1 MMLFIPWPWQR
12 RDADPRGV
20 SAIVAPFVLYSGV
33 CTAILV
39 LWPGFTS
46 RYATPIAPSIAVL
59 AGIGWDALDKSRYAV
74 ARRVMAVVLFLLV
87 VYQVL
92 LVVVI
97 MPLFADRF
105 CETRIAG
112 EAIGRAIRA
121 APAPAYGVWLDTD
134 VLFYAKIPLQRLEM
148 TGLGAISPPAWLV
161 IPAPDLALFANLRPD
176 LDASVAVGPLTE
188 KQLTAARIERK

>member
-1 MMLFIPWPWQR
+1 
-12 RDADPRGV
+12 
-20 SAIVAPFVLYSGV
+20 
-33 CTAILV
+33 LV

-46 RYATPIAPSIAVL
+46 RYAMPIAPSIAVL
-59 AGIGWDALDKSRYAV
+59 GGIGWDALNTSRYAV
-74 ARRVMAVVLFLLV
+74 ARRIMAIVLSLLI

-92 LVVVI
+92 LVVVV

-105 CETRIAG
+105 GETRIAG

-148 TGLGAISPPAWLV
+148 TGLGAISAPAWLV
-161 IPAPDLALFANLRPD
+161 IPAPDLALFGDLRPD
-176 LDASVAVGPLTE
+176 LKASVVVGPLTE